1 MGRTGMVMIDIMV
14 LEATMII
21 TEITLPMAL
30 CIIRTAEATTVAP
43 LATAM
48 VEAATADG
56 DG

>member
-1 MGRTGMVMIDIMV
+1 MGRTGMVMMDIML
-14 LEATMII
+14 LEATMT

-56 DG
+56 DR